1 LISSSDHHFI
11 GTTTTLAQVSEE
23 TLFRPFGRNGSNE
36 LCKIMV
42 VVMGNR
48 REGQMLIN
56 LVRMSYVNYGGGDG
70 ESAV

>member
-42 VVMGNR
+42 VVMGI
-48 REGQMLIN
+48 G
-56 LVRMSYVNYGGGDG
+56 VKDKC
-70 ESAV
+70 